1 VLYEMLTRRPAFPGQ
16 TTTAVLA
23 AVVERDPDW
32 TVLPHTT
39 PQRIRDLLRR
49 CLSKHGKQRLHD
61 IADARFEIED
71 ALAHPGAG
79 SRAEPAPRPRE
90 RLAWIA
96 AVALL
101 TAGGTTAALWDRS
114 VPNLR
119 ETRLEIATPPTTDP
133 ISLAISPDGRQIVF
147 VATSNGKPHLWI
159 RRLDSTTARP
169 LSGTESA
176 YYPFWAPD
184 SRSLAFF
191 AEGRLK
197 RIDLDAGSVQTLAT
211 ATAGRSG
218 DWADDGVIYFAP
230 QAGPTYRIPAA
241 GGQRAALSTF
251 AASPNNGRFPRLL
264 PDGRHFLFY
273 ALGTPNIQGVY
284 VGRLDA
290 PESRR
295 LLDADA
301 GAVYAR
307 GHVLFVRQGTLFAQ
321 RIDVDRLELTGTPVP
336 VASGVAVGEGS
347 IPALSTSAAGPIV
360 FRTGSPGQVR
370 QLVWLDRFGKELE
383 RVGDNSTG
391 RYGPWLS
398 PDGRTVALTRSVD
411 GNSDVWLMDVQ
422 RGVMRRFTSDAA
434 SEHSGVWSPD
444 GSRIVF
450 SSNRGG
456 FYNLYV
462 KAASGAGREELLA
475 TEAPKDVTD
484 RLPSSWSLDGR
495 YLLYRTQS
503 AKTRYDLWAWPLDGT
518 AASFPI
524 AQTEADERDGE
535 FSPDGRWVAFESDES
550 GRFEIYVQRFPG
562 PGTKWPI
569 STSGG
574 AQVRWSRDGRE
585 LFYVSLDG
593 RLMAVSVRLDA
604 ERQTVEAGAPVAL
617 FATHVGSP
625 VSVFRQQYAVTG
637 DGRRFLF
644 NTLVDDNRVSPITII
659 QNWQPTT
666 DRVPE

>member
-1 VLYEMLTRRPAFPGQ
+1 
-16 TTTAVLA
+16 
-23 AVVERDPDW
+23 
-32 TVLPHTT
+32 
-39 PQRIRDLLRR
+39 
-49 CLSKHGKQRLHD
+49 
-61 IADARFEIED
+61 
-71 ALAHPGAG
+71 
-79 SRAEPAPRPRE
+79 
-90 RLAWIA
+90 
-96 AVALL
+96 
-101 TAGGTTAALWDRS
+101 
-114 VPNLR
+114 
-119 ETRLEIATPPTTDP
+119 
-133 ISLAISPDGRQIVF
+133 
-147 VATSNGKPHLWI
+147 
-159 RRLDSTTARP
+159 
-169 LSGTESA
+169 
-176 YYPFWAPD
+176 
-184 SRSLAFF
+184 
-191 AEGRLK
+191 
-197 RIDLDAGSVQTLAT
+197 
-211 ATAGRSG
+211 
-218 DWADDGVIYFAP
+218 
-230 QAGPTYRIPAA
+230 
-241 GGQRAALSTF
+241 
-251 AASPNNGRFPRLL
+251 LL

-273 ALGTPNIQGVY
+273 TLGTPDIQGVY

-295 LLDADA
+295 LLNADS

-307 GHVLFVRQGTLFAQ
+307 EHVLFVRQGTLFAQ
-321 RIDVDRLELTGTPVP
+321 RIDVDRLALTGTPVP